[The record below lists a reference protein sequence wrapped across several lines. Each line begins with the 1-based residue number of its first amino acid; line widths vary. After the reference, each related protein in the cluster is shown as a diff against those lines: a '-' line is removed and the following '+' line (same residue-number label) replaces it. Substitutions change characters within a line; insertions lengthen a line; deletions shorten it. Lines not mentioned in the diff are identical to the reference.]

1 MKKRIVYLVVFCILI
16 LTGLAGFFAYS
27 RPFNLG
33 LDLQGGVHL
42 IYEADLTEVEDRD
55 RRTVMEGLRDV
66 IERRIDFIGVKEPLI
81 QVQEA
86 DGRYRLIVELAGV
99 IGADEAIAMI
109 GETPLLEFKEP
120 LPTETRDKI
129 LFQTL
134 GEDIAGMINGETAC
148 QNINFLT
155 SFLID
160 HQQDPCFKRTELT
173 GKHLQ
178 RASVGVG
185 QALAEPVVDIEFNE
199 EGAKIFEDL
208 TSRLI
213 GQTLAIYIDGLPIS
227 LPVVRGVI
235 AGGRGQIDGRFTTEE
250 ARTLARNL
258 NAGALPV
265 PIELIYQQ
273 TVGPTLGAISL
284 EKSLQAGIIGLLAI
298 LLFIIV
304 FYKIPGIL
312 ASLSLI
318 VYIILSMAFF
328 QLIAITWTLAGIGGL
343 LLSIGMALD
352 INILIFARI
361 REELKQGRNLKISI
375 EEGFKRA
382 WFSVRDS
389 KATTLIIGLIL
400 FSFGTSFVRGFA
412 LTLSVGIL
420 ISMFVGLI
428 ITKIF
433 LRCFVETR
441 WEKYNWL
448 WR

>member
-1 MKKRIVYLVVFCILI
+1 MKKTTTYLILFLILI
-16 LTGLAGFFAYS
+16 LTGLAGFFIYF
-27 RPFNLG
+27 RPFKLG

-42 IYEADLTEVEDRD
+42 IYEADLAAVERRD
-55 RRTVMEGLRDV
+55 KRTVMEGLRDV
-66 IERRIDFIGVKEPLI
+66 IERRIDFIGVREPLI

-99 IGADEAIAMI
+99 IDADEAIEMI

-120 LPTETRDKI
+120 LPTERRDEI
-129 LFQTL
+129 LYQFL
-134 GEDIAGMINGETAC
+134 REDAQAINSEWAC

-155 SFLID
+155 SFLIT
-160 HQQDPCFKRTELT
+160 HQQDPCFQATALT

-178 RASVGVG
+178 RARVDVGEV
-185 QALAEPVVDIEFNE
+185 LAEPVVAIEFNN

-213 GQTLAIYIDGLPIS
+213 GQTLAIYIDGFPIS
-227 LPVVRGVI
+227 LPIVRGAI
-235 AGGRGQIDGRFTTEE
+235 TGGRGQIDGRFTIEE
-250 ARTLARNL
+250 ARILARNL

-265 PIELIYQQ
+265 PIKLIYQQ

-284 EKSLQAGIIGLLAI
+284 QKSLQAGIIGLMAV

-304 FYKIPGIL
+304 FYKMPGFL

-318 VYIILSMAFF
+318 IYIILAMAFF
-328 QLIAITWTLAGIGGL
+328 QLIPITWTLAGIGGL

-361 REELKQGRNLKISI
+361 REELRSGHNLGVSI
-375 EEGFKRA
+375 EEGFRRA

-389 KATTLIIGLIL
+389 KITTLIIGLIL
-400 FSFGTSFVRGFA
+400 FSFGTSFIRGFA
-412 LTLSVGIL
+412 FTLSIGIL

-433 LRCFVETR
+433 LRCFVGTR
-441 WEKYNWL
+441 LEKYNWL